1 MLLSGRGDGPGTDV
15 RPGLDVIWHGAYGW
29 GVLADIIMVVSGMTG
44 AGMLVLKKN
53 VWDEMQ
59 L

>member
-1 MLLSGRGDGPGTDV
+1 MLFGMVPTAG
-15 RPGLDVIWHGAYGW
+15 